1 MEKDSVVESLGVPI
15 QQMAYVVTHDGEM
28 NDTEREAVTSL
39 LPEEEYKR
47 VYTPCLVDSIKWDYG
62 HFDDYYL
69 EHNTVHLLKCW
80 GTMCLKNFPSYVKA
94 YCLETFGYWKIGARN
109 GYGDMVAGISEG
121 EGWDVYDLHTT
132 DVLQRLPGGAWLSAV
147 QDKLQIH
154 FSIGT
159 LFALWVLELALLL
172 RRKAYP
178 FALVLAPGALL
189 WLTLMLA
196 APVAFG
202 VRYAYLLLAGFP
214 LIPVVPVLAGNKN
227 QQEEK

>member
-1 MEKDSVVESLGVPI
+1 MQERLFGILHLLVLRGRMTTAELAAHFEVSSRTIRRDIDALCRSGVPLYAERGRGGGV
-15 QQMAYVVTHDGEM
+15 QLVDGYVLD
-28 NDTEREAVTSL
+28 RSL
-39 LPEEEYKR
+39 LSRQEQ
-47 VYTPCLVDSIKWDYG
+47 VD
-62 HFDDYYL
+62 
-69 EHNTVHLLKCW
+69 LLAA
-80 GTMCLKNFPSYVKA
+80 LQSLA
-94 YCLETFGYWKIGARN
+94 AARYPRD
-109 GYGDMVAGISEG
+109 G
-121 EGWDVYDLHTT
+121 
-132 DVLQRLPGGAWLSAV
+132 AV

-159 LFALWVLELALLL
+159 LFALWVLGLALLL

>member
-1 MEKDSVVESLGVPI
+1 MGCLRP
-15 QQMAYVVTHDGEM
+15 AHDGCAE
-28 NDTEREAVTSL
+28 
-39 LPEEEYKR
+39 
-47 VYTPCLVDSIKWDYG
+47 
-62 HFDDYYL
+62 
-69 EHNTVHLLKCW
+69 
-80 GTMCLKNFPSYVKA
+80 
-94 YCLETFGYWKIGARN
+94 
-109 GYGDMVAGISEG
+109 
-121 EGWDVYDLHTT
+121 
-132 DVLQRLPGGAWLSAV
+132 RLPGGAWLSAV

-159 LFALWVLELALLL
+159 LFALWVLGLALLL